1 MTVSHP
7 NIVIHDILSR
17 IDEPI
22 NISVTGIQPGQVITL
37 HLIKKLNGERYL
49 ASKASYTADQGG
61 IVDLSHQPPVQGS
74 YQGVGQMGLFWSM
87 EPVQLTEEMKCY
99 IDDQYQPSAPYDEL
113 SPQVSVVLLEMDD
126 IIVAHQAITRQW
138 MGSDIEKLSIRE
150 EELIGSFFY
159 HKDRKPRP
167 AIIVLGGSEG
177 GINEKTAALLASH
190 GFSVLAVAYFGIE
203 KRQAQLREIPLEYVE
218 FAIHWIKGRR
228 EVQAGGIGIHGTSRG
243 SELALWSATLFP
255 DIIAAVSLN
264 GSAVSFC
271 GIVPWTE
278 EPTLPPAWTYQGQS
292 LPYLQPDNP
301 IKLALE
307 CKEMWVN
314 RRGNPLR
321 LWHDGLSRNVELLE
335 KATIPL
341 EKMHG
346 ELLMVSGLEDESW
359 DSATLSARGFNRKMQ
374 THPSKRS
381 KHLKYEGAGHY
392 IGIPYLRVIST
403 NPETRQQLAHASIDS
418 WQETIKFY
426 KQVLYK

>member
-49 ASKASYTADQGG
+49 ASKASYTADQEG
-61 IVDLSHQPPVQGS
+61 IVDLSLQPPVQGS
-74 YQGVGQMGLFWSM
+74 YRGVDQMGLFWSM

-99 IDDQYQPSAPYDEL
+99 IDDQYQPSAPYNEL
-113 SPQVSVVLLEMDD
+113 SPQVSVVLLEIAD

-138 MGSDIEKLSIRE
+138 MSSDIEKLSIQV

-159 HKDRKPRP
+159 YKDRKPRP

-190 GFSVLAVAYFGIE
+190 GFSVLALAYFGIE

-218 FAIHWIKGRR
+218 FALHWIKGRR

-255 DIIAAVSLN
+255 EIIATVSLN

-278 EPTLPPAWTYQGQS
+278 EPTLPPAWTYQGQP

-301 IKLALE
+301 IELALE

-314 RRGNPLR
+314 RKGNPLR
-321 LWHDGLSRNVELLE
+321 LWHDGLSKNVELLE

-346 ELLMVSGLEDESW
+346 ELLMVSGLGDESW
-359 DSATLSARGFNRKMQ
+359 DSATLSARGFNRKM
-374 THPSKRS
+374 HASPSERS
-381 KHLKYEGAGHY
+381 KHLRYEGAGHY

-403 NPETRQQLAHASIDS
+403 NTETRQQLAQASVDS

-426 KQVLYK
+426 KQVLCK

>member
-7 NIVIHDILSR
+7 NIMIHDILSR

-49 ASKASYTADQGG
+49 ASKASYTADQEG
-61 IVDLSHQPPVQGS
+61 IVDLGRQSPVQGS
-74 YQGVGQMGLFWSM
+74 YQGVDRMGLFWSM
-87 EPVQLTEEMKCY
+87 EPVHLTEEMKCY
-99 IDDQYQPSAPYDEL
+99 IDQYQPSEPCDEL
-113 SPQVSVVLLEMDD
+113 APQVSVVLLEMAD

-138 MGSDIEKLSIRE
+138 MSNDIEKHSIQE

-159 HKDRKPRP
+159 HNDRKPRP

-203 KRQAQLREIPLEYVE
+203 KRQKQLREIPIEYVE
-218 FAIHWIKGRR
+218 SALNWIKGRR

-255 DIIAAVSLN
+255 GIMATVSLN

-278 EPTLPPAWTYQGQS
+278 EPTLPPAWTYQGQP

-301 IKLALE
+301 IELALA

-314 RRGNPLR
+314 RKGNPLR
-321 LWHDGLSRNVELLE
+321 LWHDGLSKNVELLE

-341 EKMHG
+341 EKVHG

-359 DSATLSARGFNRKMQ
+359 DSATLSALGFNRKIQ
-374 THPSKRS
+374 AYPSGRS

-403 NPETRQQLAHASIDS
+403 DQRTRQQLAQASVDS
-418 WQETIKFY
+418 WQATIEFY
-426 KQVLYK
+426 KQVLCK